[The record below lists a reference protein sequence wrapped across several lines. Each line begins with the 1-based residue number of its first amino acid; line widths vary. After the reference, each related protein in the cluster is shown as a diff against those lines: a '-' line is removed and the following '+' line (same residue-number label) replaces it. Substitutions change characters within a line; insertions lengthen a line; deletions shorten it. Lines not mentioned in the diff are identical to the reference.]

1 FNRILEDHLDQYHDL
16 VHDHMAKA
24 RHNQPSADDVE
35 EGECLGRGKLAD
47 DMCETRQGKSKNK
60 TAQQSGDEAADENRT
75 GNHFIDFSEYRPSE
89 NVFLEYRTKEGDD
102 EYHKRCRL
110 DHFYDSG
117 CVLTFE
123 RIAEYIDIEKSRQ
136 HL

>member
-1 FNRILEDHLDQYHDL
+1 
-16 VHDHMAKA
+16 
-24 RHNQPSADDVE
+24 
-35 EGECLGRGKLAD
+35 
-47 DMCETRQGKSKNK
+47 
-60 TAQQSGDEAADENRT
+60 
-75 GNHFIDFSEYRPSE
+75 EYRPSE

-102 EYHKRCRL
+102 EYDKRCRL

-136 HL
+136 HLCTVGNEDPTDNPGDGDVDVRLPAALDPVLVLMDVSESDHDDDTYGKGDGLVGHDSIEHLCFCNAGICECQYE